1 MKNTDSQVAAPPIS
15 NVRQRVMAIVLTI
28 LDELPEMVQQT
39 EFDKYTKGLIVT
51 LVKSQLPKIVMSAI
65 NKVPDEEIV
74 RQVSKIRDEVIPI
87 ILGETDSHEN
97 SAQH

>member
-1 MKNTDSQVAAPPIS
+1 MNTPDTKVAAPPVS
-15 NVRQRVMAIVLTI
+15 NVRQRVMAIVLTVM
-28 LDELPEMVQQT
+28 DELPDMVQQT

-51 LVKSQLPKIVMSAI
+51 LVKIQLPKIIMSAI

-74 RQVSKIRDEVIPI
+74 KQVKHIRDEVIPI